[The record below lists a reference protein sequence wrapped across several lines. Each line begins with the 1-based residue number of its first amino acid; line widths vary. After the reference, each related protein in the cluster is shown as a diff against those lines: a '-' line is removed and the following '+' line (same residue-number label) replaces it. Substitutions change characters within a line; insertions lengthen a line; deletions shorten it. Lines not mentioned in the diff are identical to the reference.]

1 MTREQL
7 IERLTYF
14 ADSNNVIGASL
25 YFVLEENGESIIRF
39 ADIEEEIQNELKSQF
54 LEFIRDKFILNE
66 NLSYKNISEGDDRKN
81 VVYKYDLDDKPEN
94 LNILDIILNNEEQP
108 TFQFTNNSLSNLDGY
123 LITIGN
129 EQNKI
134 ALYKKHHSINLLKR
148 DSRLFIIPDQQRFVR
163 IGNDALALDKSF
175 DFMMVD
181 SSLIVL
187 KLNILERFF
196 GFDEVI
202 RNQANSTIEQI
213 EALGLIENIQSLA
226 DLVDEKT
233 FARKLMS
240 IRNSPV
246 LDVPVDRVIDFVKN
260 HPILKKKIRLNEDET
275 KINLDTSISKKHIL
289 KLLNDDYL
297 SSNLTELEYDTLA
310 KDRLKDEEV

>member
-148 DSRLFIIPDQQRFVR
+148 DSRLFIIPDNQRFVR

>member
-7 IERLTYF
+7 IERLSYF
-14 ADSNNVIGASL
+14 DDNYNVIGASL

-81 VVYKYDLDDKPEN
+81 VVYKYDLDDRPED

-108 TFQFTNNSLSNLDGY
+108 TFQFSNNSLSNLDGY

-310 KDRLKDEEV
+310 KDRLHDEEV

>member
-7 IERLTYF
+7 IERLSYF

-148 DSRLFIIPDQQRFVR
+148 DSRLFIIPDNQRFVR

>member
-7 IERLTYF
+7 IERLSYF
-14 ADSNNVIGASL
+14 ADTNNVIGASL

-246 LDVPVDRVIDFVKN
+246 LDVPVNRVIDFVKN

>member
-7 IERLTYF
+7 IERLSYF
-14 ADSNNVIGASL
+14 ADTNNVTGASL
-25 YFVLEENGESIIRF
+25 YFVLEENGESVIRF

-81 VVYKYDLDDKPEN
+81 VVYKYDLEDVPEN

-108 TFQFTNNSLSNLDGY
+108 TFQFSNNSLTNLDGY

-213 EALGLIENIQSLA
+213 EALGLIENIQDLA
-226 DLVDEKT
+226 DLIDEKT

-240 IRNSPV
+240 IKNSPV

-310 KDRLKDEEV
+310 KDRLKDEEA